1 MAEAAL
7 QEKREENP
15 GVESSRRA
23 AGESDALPRAFGRL
37 TLLRR
42 LARGGMGEVY
52 LAATSG
58 IEGAERPA
66 VVKMIRSEHLSDK
79 SFRARFLD
87 ETRIMA
93 QLQHP
98 GVAQILEAATTADE
112 VPYAVMEYIEGRH
125 LGEVLARSTQLGVKM
140 NWADAVA
147 IGIGFADALHH
158 VHTRTDAAGLEPA
171 ERDAWLCW

>member
-1 MAEAAL
+1 MAEAAT
-7 QEKREENP
+7 QEKNEENP
-15 GVESSRRA
+15 GVESSKRPLSEA
-23 AGESDALPRAFGRL
+23 EVLPRVFGRL

-52 LAATSG
+52 LASTFG
-58 IEGAERPA
+58 IEGAERPV
-66 VVKMIRSEHLSDK
+66 VVKMIRTEHLSDK

-98 GVAQILEAATTADE
+98 GVAQILEATTTADE
-112 VPYAVMEYIEGRH
+112 VPYAVMEYVEGRH
-125 LGEVLARSTQLGVKM
+125 LGEVLARSTQLGVKVS
-140 NWADAVA
+140 WADAVA

-158 VHTRTDAAGLEPA
+158 VHTRTDAAGLPLESLIA
-171 ERDAWLCW
+171 T